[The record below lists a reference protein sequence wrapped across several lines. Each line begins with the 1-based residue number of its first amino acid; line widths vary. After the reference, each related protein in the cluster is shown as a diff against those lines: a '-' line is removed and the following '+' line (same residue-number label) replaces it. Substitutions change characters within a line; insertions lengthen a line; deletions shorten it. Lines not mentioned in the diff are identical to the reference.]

1 MSIKQYSF
9 PTKEIAQEL
18 ILKLAHEENELAFN
32 KITTTES
39 TRGIFCLDF
48 QNVYDYDEETETSV
62 LIYQALTYDVDVFW
76 KDEENSEWLD
86 FKVEPVTPNHQ
97 FAK

>member
-9 PTKEIAQEL
+9 PTKEKAQEL
-18 ILKLAHEENELAFN
+18 ILKLAHDENELAFD

-62 LIYQALTYDVDVFW
+62 IIYQALTYDVDVFW
-76 KDEENSEWLD
+76 KDRKGYGWLKYEVD
-86 FKVEPVTPNHQ
+86 PKTPSHQ

>member
-1 MSIKQYSF
+1 MIKQYSF
-9 PTKEIAQEL
+9 PTEEKAQEL
-18 ILKLAHEENELAFN
+18 ILKLAHDENELAFD

>member
-9 PTKEIAQEL
+9 PTKEKAQEL
-18 ILKLAHEENELAFN
+18 ILKLAHDENELAFD

>member
-9 PTKEIAQEL
+9 PTKEKAQEL
-18 ILKLAHEENELAFN
+18 ILKLAHDENELAFD

-39 TRGIFCLDF
+39 THGIVCLGF
-48 QNVYDYDEETETSV
+48 QDVYEYDEESETSV
-62 LIYQALTYDVDVFW
+62 LIHKALTYDVDVFW
-76 KDEENSEWLD
+76 KNEENSEWLD

-97 FAK
+97 FA